1 MKRFLVFS
9 SRTRSNHLCVC
20 MARDR
25 RHALAVARQLFTL
38 KRTPTP
44 SRRRRHE
51 PLP

>member
-9 SRTRSNHLCVC
+9 SRTRSTHLCVC

-38 KRTPTP
+38 KRDAYAVQEATA
-44 SRRRRHE
+44 
-51 PLP
+51 